1 MLASSLFIMG
11 NFQTLNKPPDYK
23 ALTKKDLSNPQIK
36 KRFISYREAAEL
48 YGIGLTRL
56 QEYAKKAGATYKIGN
71 KVLVNMDIFDAFL
84 EQYRVPGEFES
95 MVKKCA
101 VKKSV
106 YER

>member
-1 MLASSLFIMG
+1 MMATT
-11 NFQTLNKPPDYK
+11 Q
-23 ALTKKDLSNPQIK
+23 KKDLSNPQIK

-56 QEYAKKAGATYKIGN
+56 QEYAKKAGATYKLGN

-95 MVKKCA
+95 MVKQVSQFQSPKQRRELE
-101 VKKSV
+101 S
-106 YER
+106 YH

>member
-1 MLASSLFIMG
+1 MMTTA
-11 NFQTLNKPPDYK
+11 Q
-23 ALTKKDLSNPQIK
+23 KKDLSNPQIK

-95 MVKKCA
+95 TVKKCA
-101 VKKSV
+101 VKKSG